1 MIYFVIEL
9 GTKILCLHLSLSI
22 RRCKYIY
29 VLYLELWS
37 GWAWQTSFL
46 SCYRNSGE
54 FFFFISRRR
63 HKVLIFIKSLVKLL
77 LTHSKLSGI
86 LLFALSVVDFS
97 KIIFFHHF
105 CHDTSFYQQNIFF
118 FHLKIFKKFHGVKFF
133 TISKK
138 VKYNAPFF

>member
-1 MIYFVIEL
+1 MSYIWNYGVVGL
-9 GTKILCLHLSLSI
+9 GRHHFFLVTGT
-22 RRCKYIY
+22 
-29 VLYLELWS
+29 LE
-37 GWAWQTSFL
+37 SFL
-46 SCYRNSGE
+46 
-54 FFFFISRRR
+54 FFISRRR

-138 VKYNAPFF
+138 VKYNAPFFF